1 MPRPRNTDRNT
12 IRSER
17 ISLAMTPATYDA
29 IACLAQIR
37 GISVN
42 EFVVKILDAIA
53 EKNSKVVADFDA
65 ARKKAAE
72 AITVDVDDTD
82 EDDDGGD

>member
-17 ISLAMTPATYDA
+17 ISLAMKPATYDA
-29 IACLAQIR
+29 ITSIAQIS
-37 GISVN
+37 GVSAN
-42 EFVVKILDAIA
+42 EFIVGVLERIA
-53 EKNSKVVADFDA
+53 EKNSGIVADFDA